1 MREQEGAGVQEPS
14 ISTGLWEAS
23 LLSSA
28 SSRLD
33 AQDCRAWQSSPRDHG
48 GVSGASSLWALR
60 WDPCPRLVRKDRF
73 AVGPEQ
79 ALGPRW
85 NLRAYG
91 SPCPCCRD
99 PGLPWLSPGH
109 LAGFWPGTLSRYFP
123 RKQPWSCISRLCVT
137 DRKLGLSAR
146 IAGPR
151 GTVGGHSCCREGSPG
166 PDSCRSFQREPPRGS
181 PRYTPRRKG
190 LQRGRDPLPIRDSR
204 LCLLWAWGG
213 LPLWTHPQRS
223 PGLRPTS
230 LFPSPPWLQIDPV
243 PPTNPYPGPGT
254 AWGTSLLPFFCLCPS
269 VSPGVSVSP
278 SSLRLSFHLCV
289 SPSVSVSAV
298 ASAHLPCALSLGT
311 RCP

>member
-1 MREQEGAGVQEPS
+1 MQEPS

-28 SSRLD
+28 WSRLD

-151 GTVGGHSCCREGSPG
+151 GTVGGAQLLQGRQPRSGFLQKLPERATQRKSQVHPTAEGPAAGQGPSPHTG
-166 PDSCRSFQREPPRGS
+166 FP
-181 PRYTPRRKG
+181 
-190 LQRGRDPLPIRDSR
+190 PLPPVGVGRAPTLDTPPKEP
-204 LCLLWAWGG
+204 WAAPH
-213 LPLWTHPQRS
+213 LPLPLTT
-223 PGLRPTS
+223 L
-230 LFPSPPWLQIDPV
+230 
-243 PPTNPYPGPGT
+243 
-254 AWGTSLLPFFCLCPS
+254 
-269 VSPGVSVSP
+269 
-278 SSLRLSFHLCV
+278 
-289 SPSVSVSAV
+289 
-298 ASAHLPCALSLGT
+298 ASD
-311 RCP
+311 